1 MHASPPSVAAL
12 HAGPTNSALTH
23 LSRMQSKLDAAAA
36 EGKRVRGLVF
46 INPGNPTGQCLTRQS
61 LEDLIKFAVDNEVV
75 LMADEVYQPNIYQ
88 DEKPFLSARCAPAP
102 GARSALAMPALAVT
116 SVLGDS
122 IPTRV
127 APEPMHIFEICPL
140 QCQVIQRHVGLC
152 I

>member
-1 MHASPPSVAAL
+1 
-12 HAGPTNSALTH
+12 
-23 LSRMQSKLDAAAA
+23 MQSKLDAAAA

-102 GARSALAMPALAVT
+102 GNRSALSCLHGPYHLCLT
-116 SVLGDS
+116 
-122 IPTRV
+122 T
-127 APEPMHIFEICPL
+127 APRPE
-140 QCQVIQRHVGLC
+140 
-152 I
+152 